1 MNEDERSKTL
11 VHPATVVQ
19 DYKPD
24 ISPKRVLLLNPPVYD
39 TRFPWSHWQQPVTL
53 LQLATLLRRYQCDV
67 RLIDALYTK
76 PNENLTKRLVRV
88 LTRGEIVIN
97 YWRFGQL
104 RSKLIVQLS
113 ALKNEGWQPDEVYLE

>member
-24 ISPKRVLLLNPPVYD
+24 MSPKRVLLFNPPVYD

-53 LQLATLLRRYQCDV
+53 LQLATLLRRNACDV
-67 RLIDALYTK
+67 RLIDALYRK
-76 PNENLTKRLVRV
+76 PNEKLTRRRMSV
-88 LTRGEIVIN
+88 LTRGDISIN

-104 RSKLIVQLS
+104 PFDLISQI
-113 ALKNEGWQPDEVYLE
+113 NI